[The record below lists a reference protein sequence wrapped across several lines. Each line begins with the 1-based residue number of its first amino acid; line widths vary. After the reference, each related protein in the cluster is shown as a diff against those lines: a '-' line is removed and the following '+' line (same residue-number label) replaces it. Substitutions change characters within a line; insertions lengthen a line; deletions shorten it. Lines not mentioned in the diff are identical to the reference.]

1 MQKVLIIY
9 LIKKLIKINF
19 NKLIAYK
26 NIIIIIFLKNN
37 NLFLDKILKKNL
49 NKFRKNKI
57 ICKMINNRI
66 KFLRIQKFN
75 N

>member
-26 NIIIIIFLKNN
+26 NIIIIIFLRNN

>member
-26 NIIIIIFLKNN
+26 NIIIIIFLRNN

-66 KFLRIQKFN
+66 KFLRI
-75 N
+75 

>member
-66 KFLRIQKFN
+66 KFLRI
-75 N
+75 

>member
-26 NIIIIIFLKNN
+26 NIIIIIFLRNN

-66 KFLRIQKFN
+66 KFIRI
-75 N
+75 